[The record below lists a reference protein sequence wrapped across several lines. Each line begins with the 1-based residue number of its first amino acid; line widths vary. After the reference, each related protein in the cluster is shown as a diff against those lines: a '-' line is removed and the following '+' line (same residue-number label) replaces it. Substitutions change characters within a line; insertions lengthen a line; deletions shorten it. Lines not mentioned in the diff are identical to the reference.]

1 MTSDPNETKTV
12 ATVSGAFGL
21 NATAANVDAQLQLA
35 SQAQGRGN
43 ALEATAILNRILAED
58 ADNVEALH
66 QLGLMA
72 LNRDAPGEAVR
83 LLNRAAALDRGN
95 ALIMKNLGLAYVAVQ
110 RPDEARFVFER
121 ALDLDPGSFIAR
133 LHLAG
138 VMELLG
144 HKHQALTHYFGAVTQ
159 AQAKG
164 RWLNDQTTAPH
175 LRDLVLHAMEIIDAG
190 RRSLL
195 VAALEPLRAEHG
207 DAALQRVMQCV
218 DIFLGTAPP
227 NYPDARQQP
236 KFLYFPDL
244 PTIAFFERDLF
255 PWYAEL
261 ESNFAVIREEL
272 ESVLRTEHGIEPFLK
287 FDSADQAGAYLAGTT
302 VAPPVWD
309 AFFFYRHGVRNDEN
323 CARCHRTAAI
333 IDALPIVRI
342 REHAPEICFSVLTP
356 GTHILP
362 HRGVTNTRL
371 VTHLPLIVP
380 NDCAIEVGGER
391 KVWIEG
397 QCFTFDDT
405 FEHEAW
411 NRGNSTRVVMLMDCW
426 NPYLTELERDAV
438 TLLVGAISDFNR
450 EAGVASE

>member
-1 MTSDPNETKTV
+1 MTSDATKIDS
-12 ATVSGAFGL
+12 AGPSSGAFGL
-21 NATAANVDAQLQLA
+21 KSAAPSIDAELQLA
-35 SQAQGRGN
+35 LQAQSQDRAADAG
-43 ALEATAILNRILAED
+43 AIFNRILAQD

-66 QLGLMA
+66 QLGLIA
-72 LNRDAPGEAVR
+72 LNREEPGEAVR

-121 ALDLDPGSFIAR
+121 ALDLEPGSFIAR

-144 HKHQALTHYFGAVTQ
+144 HQHQALTHYFGAISQ

-190 RRSLL
+190 RRALF
-195 VAALEPLRAEHG
+195 VAALEPLRAKHG
-207 DAALQRVMQCV
+207 DEALVRVKHCL
-218 DIFLGTAPP
+218 DIFLGAVPP
-227 NYPDARQQP
+227 NYPDPRQQP
-236 KFLYFPDL
+236 RFLYFPDL
-244 PTIAFFERDLF
+244 PTTAYFERALF
-255 PWYAEL
+255 PWYDEL

-272 ESVLRTEHGIEPFLK
+272 ESVLRAEEGIEPFLK
-287 FDSADQAGAYLAGTT
+287 FDSPDQAGAYLAGTAA
-302 VAPPVWD
+302 APPVWD
-309 AFFFYRHGVRNDEN
+309 AFFFYRHGVRHDEN
-323 CARCHRTAAI
+323 CARCPRTAAI
-333 IDALPIVRI
+333 IDSLPIVRI

-380 NDCAIEVGGER
+380 ENCAIEVGGER
-391 KVWIEG
+391 RVWKEG

-411 NRGNSTRVVMLMDCW
+411 NRGDTTRVVMLMDCW
-426 NPYLTELERDAV
+426 NPHLSEIERAAV
-438 TLLVGAISDFNR
+438 SLLVGAISDFNR
-450 EAGVASE
+450 EAGVTD